1 MYYPADITCLQWGI
15 RWNILTTCGGYT
27 AREWLLQAFTVQQWG
42 PSKLW
47 GRSTLSACWGEAAK
61 VAGMLAPQSANT
73 KRGKGRGILFWYLLA
88 LIKTFKFDISSF
100 AAQRPRAQWL
110 IVKYSNR
117 GLIRRGRQYS
127 EVNTSNT
134 GDAATPRTF
143 RTPRYLCAEC
153 HTRQL
158 LPLKCAATDLRVC
171 LLLSFTFLLLFTLV
185 LLCCV
190 PLCVCVLIS
199 VCALSYH
206 SHWIYP
212 ILFALVHLCV
222 LCILMST
229 EFQHCLFRTDQCGF
243 NTALFDRL

>member
-1 MYYPADITCLQWGI
+1 MFQVPLHRLVISRAGDRTLASKNCAINSSIYPMLLCTHRVDITCLQWGI

-110 IVKYSNR
+110 I
-117 GLIRRGRQYS
+117 
-127 EVNTSNT
+127 
-134 GDAATPRTF
+134 
-143 RTPRYLCAEC
+143 
-153 HTRQL
+153 
-158 LPLKCAATDLRVC
+158 
-171 LLLSFTFLLLFTLV
+171 
-185 LLCCV
+185 
-190 PLCVCVLIS
+190 
-199 VCALSYH
+199 
-206 SHWIYP
+206 W
-212 ILFALVHLCV
+212 
-222 LCILMST
+222 
-229 EFQHCLFRTDQCGF
+229 
-243 NTALFDRL
+243 NTAPED